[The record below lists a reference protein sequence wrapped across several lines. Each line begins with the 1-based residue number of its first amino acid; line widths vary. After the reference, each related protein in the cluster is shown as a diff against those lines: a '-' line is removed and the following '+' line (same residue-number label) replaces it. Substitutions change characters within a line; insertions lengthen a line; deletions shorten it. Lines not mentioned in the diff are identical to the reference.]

1 MVMPHM
7 KECDGVYFQSQGE
20 YLRGMVT
27 HGTKAYDSRPEGERV
42 PAAFGFATV
51 LEAANFLR
59 LSRAKIHLML
69 RAGEIPHTRY
79 GRAVRI
85 PWTWLRAQAEAQ

>member
-1 MVMPHM
+1 
-7 KECDGVYFQSQGE
+7 
-20 YLRGMVT
+20 MVT
-27 HGTKAYDSRPEGERV
+27 QNFMAYDNRQEGART
-42 PAAFGFATV
+42 PAASGFATV
-51 LEAANFLR
+51 LEAADFLR

-69 RAGEIPHTRY
+69 RAGEIPHARY